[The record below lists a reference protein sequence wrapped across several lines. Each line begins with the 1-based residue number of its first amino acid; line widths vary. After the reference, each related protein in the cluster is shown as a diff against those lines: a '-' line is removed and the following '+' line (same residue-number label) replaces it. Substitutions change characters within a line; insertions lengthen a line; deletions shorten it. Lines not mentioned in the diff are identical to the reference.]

1 VGNTSA
7 STSVFV
13 LIGLKKVLVLELTRC
28 QDILRRGDV
37 NVAERQR
44 ETS

>member
-13 LIGLKKVLVLELTRC
+13 LIGVKKVLVLELGRC
-28 QDILRRGDV
+28 LDILRRADV
-37 NVAERQR
+37 NVA
-44 ETS
+44 